1 MKKTRSALVLTCA
14 LLALGTAACGEK
26 KTKTHGTT
34 ETVANRESQQ
44 AEETKE
50 AAKTKLETPE
60 QLPVSLVVRN
70 SGREL
75 VNLEPNGMGIEE
87 KHHSY
92 PDWTEVPRLPDA
104 ASEGLHKAVK
114 RYEEEQI
121 AALKKFAE
129 AHRNDS
135 EQDYPAMYA
144 GDVTICRSDSN
155 FFSFVRGVNSFTTDA
170 EGYSYDS
177 RTGEVLTLSQVV
189 KDMNQLQAAVNE
201 VLKENDKSDL
211 SAIAKEA
218 LEKDAIVWALGNEG
232 LDLFIAQSDGNYVD
246 YQRIVISYER
256 YPDLFADGVKLRP
269 AEYAAQLMTTYA
281 AQLMTTAK
289 SYIDGKVI
297 QVTAPETEGG
307 SFTVTVDDKQFTV
320 EKPEMAVGLIS
331 LLYVKTASGTYLYP
345 EFQGD
350 YSDASY
356 LLPVDLQSGKASKLP
371 EDRELSM
378 GFDLQNAVNP
388 DALALSVRS
397 DTLSTLYTFYP
408 VKIGSDGVPEA
419 IGERHYFSGVT
430 VLHSKQAL
438 TLSLVKDGKET
449 GEKTEVPSD
458 SNYFFY
464 AGDNKSYVDFR
475 LEDGREVRVHIKNYP
490 EDVWVEGSI
499 WIVEEQYKDIDV
511 FTGMRYAG

>member
-26 KTKTHGTT
+26 KTKTPETT

-50 AAKTKLETPE
+50 AEETKLETPE

-104 ASEGLHKAVK
+104 ASEGLHEAMK
-114 RYEEEQI
+114 RYEEEQT

-129 AHRNDS
+129 THRNDS
-135 EQDYPAMYA
+135 EQDYPVMYA

-177 RTGEVLTLSQVV
+177 RTGEEVKLSQVV

-201 VLKENDKSDL
+201 VLKENNQSAL
-211 SAIAKEA
+211 SAITKEA

-232 LDLFIAQSDGNYVD
+232 LDLFIAQSDGYYVD

-269 AEYAAQLMTTYA
+269 AEYAAQLMTT
-281 AQLMTTAK
+281 AK
-289 SYIDGKVI
+289 SYIDGKVL

-331 LLYVKTASGTYLYP
+331 LLYVKTESGTYLYP

-371 EDRELSM
+371 EDRELGM

-449 GEKTEVPSD
+449 GEKTEVPAD

-475 LEDGREVRVHIKNYP
+475 LEDGREVRVHIKGYP
-490 EDVWVEGSI
+490 ENDWEEGSVWMI
-499 WIVEEQYKDIDV
+499 EEQYRDIDV
-511 FTGMRYAG
+511 FSGMRYAG

>member
-14 LLALGTAACGEK
+14 LLALGTAACGDK
-26 KTKTHGTT
+26 KTKTVETT

-50 AAKTKLETPE
+50 AAETKLETPE

-87 KHHSY
+87 KHYSY
-92 PDWTEVPRLPDA
+92 PDWAEVPTLPVA
-104 ASEGLHKAVK
+104 ASEGLHEAMK
-114 RYEEEQI
+114 RYEEEQT

-129 AHRNDS
+129 THRNDS
-135 EQDYPAMYA
+135 EQDYPVMYA

-189 KDMNQLQAAVNE
+189 KDMSRLQDAVDE
-201 VLKENDKSDL
+201 VLKESDESEHAAL
-211 SAIAKEA
+211 AKEA
-218 LEKDAIVWALGNEG
+218 LAKDAIVWALGNEG
-232 LDLFIAQSDGNYVD
+232 LELFIAQSDGYYVD

-256 YPDLFADGVKLRP
+256 YPELFSEGVKLRP
-269 AEYAAQLMTTYA
+269 AVYAAQLMTK
-281 AQLMTTAK
+281 AK
-289 SYIDGKVI
+289 SYIDGKVV
-297 QVTAPETEGG
+297 QVKAPETEGG
-307 SFTVTVDDKQFTV
+307 SFTVMVDDKRFTL
-320 EKPEMAVGLIS
+320 EKPEMAGGLIS
-331 LLYVKTASGTYLYP
+331 LLYVKTASGSYLYP
-345 EFQGD
+345 EFRGD
-350 YSDASY
+350 YSDFSY
-356 LLPVDLQSGKASKLP
+356 LIPVNLQSGKAGKLP

-419 IGERHYFSGVT
+419 IGERHYFTGVT
-430 VLHSKQAL
+430 VLHSKQTL

-449 GEKTEVPSD
+449 GEKTEVPAD

-490 EDVWVEGSI
+490 ENDWEEGSVWMI
-499 WIVEEQYKDIDV
+499 EEQYRDIDV

>member
-26 KTKTHGTT
+26 KTKTPETT

-50 AAKTKLETPE
+50 AEETKLETPE

-70 SGREL
+70 SGREI

-104 ASEGLHKAVK
+104 ASEGLHKAMQA
-114 RYEEEQI
+114 YEESQLT
-121 AALKKFAE
+121 ALKQFAA
-129 AHRNDS
+129 AHQNKT
-135 EQDYPAMYA
+135 EQDYNYQYA

-155 FFSFVRGVNSFTTDA
+155 FFSFVRGVNSFTVDA

-177 RTGEVLTLSQVV
+177 RSGEEVKLSQVV

-201 VLKENDKSDL
+201 VLKENNQSAL
-211 SAIAKEA
+211 SAITKEA

-232 LDLFIAQSDGNYVD
+232 LDLFIAQSDGYYVD

-269 AEYAAQLMTTYA
+269 AEYAAQLMTT
-281 AQLMTTAK
+281 AK
-289 SYIDGKVI
+289 SYIDGKVV

-371 EDRELSM
+371 EDRELGM

-419 IGERHYFSGVT
+419 IGERHYFTGVT

-449 GEKTEVPSD
+449 GEKTEVPAD

-464 AGDNKSYVDFR
+464 AGDNKSHVDFR

-490 EDVWVEGSI
+490 ENDWEEGSVWMI
-499 WIVEEQYKDIDV
+499 EEQYRDIDV
-511 FTGMRYAG
+511 FSGMRYAG

>member
-26 KTKTHGTT
+26 KTKTVETT

-87 KHHSY
+87 KHYSY
-92 PDWTEVPRLPDA
+92 PDWTEVPTLPVA
-104 ASEGLHKAVK
+104 ASEGLHEAMK
-114 RYEEEQI
+114 RYEEEQT

-129 AHRNDS
+129 THRNDS
-135 EQDYPAMYA
+135 EQDYPVMYA

-189 KDMNQLQAAVNE
+189 KDMSRLQDAVDE
-201 VLKENDKSDL
+201 VLKESDESEHAAL
-211 SAIAKEA
+211 AKEA
-218 LEKDAIVWALGNEG
+218 LAKDAIVWALGNEG
-232 LDLFIAQSDGNYVD
+232 LELFIAQSDGYYVD

-256 YPDLFADGVKLRP
+256 YPELFSEGVKLRP
-269 AEYAAQLMTTYA
+269 AVYAAQLMTK
-281 AQLMTTAK
+281 AK
-289 SYIDGKVI
+289 SYIDGKVV
-297 QVTAPETEGG
+297 QVKAPETEGG

-345 EFQGD
+345 EFRGD

-371 EDRELSM
+371 EDRELGM

-388 DALALSVRS
+388 DALALSVPS
-397 DTLSTLYTFYP
+397 DTLSTLYTSYP
-408 VKIGSDGVPEA
+408 IIIGSDGVPEA
-419 IGERHYFSGVT
+419 SGERYYFSGLT

-449 GEKTEVPSD
+449 GEKTEVPAD

-475 LEDGREVRVHIKNYP
+475 LEDGREVRVHIKGYP
-490 EDVWVEGSI
+490 EDVWVEGSV

-511 FTGMRYAG
+511 FSGMRYAG

>member
-26 KTKTHGTT
+26 KTKTVETT

-50 AAKTKLETPE
+50 AAETKLETPE

-75 VNLEPNGMGIEE
+75 VNLEPNGMGLEE
-87 KHHSY
+87 KHYSF
-92 PDWTEVPRLPDA
+92 PDWAEVPTLPVA
-104 ASEGLHKAVK
+104 ASEGLHKAMQA
-114 RYEEEQI
+114 YEESQLT
-121 AALKKFAE
+121 ALKQFAA
-129 AHRNDS
+129 AHQNKT
-135 EQDYPAMYA
+135 EQDYNYQYA

-177 RTGEVLTLSQVV
+177 RTGEEVKLSQVV

-201 VLKENDKSDL
+201 VLKENNQSAL
-211 SAIAKEA
+211 SAITKEA

-269 AEYAAQLMTTYA
+269 AEYAAQLMTT
-281 AQLMTTAK
+281 AK
-289 SYIDGKVI
+289 SYIDGKVL

-371 EDRELSM
+371 EDRELGM

-419 IGERHYFSGVT
+419 IGERHYFTGVT

-438 TLSLVKDGKET
+438 TLL
-449 GEKTEVPSD
+449 
-458 SNYFFY
+458 
-464 AGDNKSYVDFR
+464 
-475 LEDGREVRVHIKNYP
+475 LLCGR
-490 EDVWVEGSI
+490 
-499 WIVEEQYKDIDV
+499 
-511 FTGMRYAG
+511 

>member
-26 KTKTHGTT
+26 KSKTVETT

-50 AAKTKLETPE
+50 AAETKLETPE
-60 QLPVSLVVRN
+60 QLPVSLLVRN

-75 VNLEPNGMGIEE
+75 VNLEPNGMGLEE
-87 KHHSY
+87 KHYSF
-92 PDWTEVPRLPDA
+92 PDWAEIPTVSEG

-129 AHRNDS
+129 THRNDS
-135 EQDYPAMYA
+135 EQDYPVMYA

-155 FFSFVRGVNSFTTDA
+155 FFSFVRGVNSFTKDA

-177 RTGEVLTLSQVV
+177 RTGEEVRLSQVV

-201 VLKENDKSDL
+201 VLKENAKSDL
-211 SAIAKEA
+211 SAITKEA

-269 AEYAAQLMTTYA
+269 AEYAAQLMTT
-281 AQLMTTAK
+281 AK
-289 SYIDGKVI
+289 SYIDGKVL

-371 EDRELSM
+371 EERELGM

-419 IGERHYFSGVT
+419 SGERYYFSGLT

-449 GEKTEVPSD
+449 GEKTEVPAD

-475 LEDGREVRVHIKNYP
+475 LEDGREVRVHIKGYP
-490 EDVWVEGSI
+490 EDVWVEGST

>member
-26 KTKTHGTT
+26 KTKTVETT

-60 QLPVSLVVRN
+60 QLPVSLLVRN
-70 SGREL
+70 SGREI
-75 VNLEPNGMGIEE
+75 VNLEPNGMGIED
-87 KHHSY
+87 KHYSF
-92 PDWTEVPRLPDA
+92 PDWAEVPTLPVA
-104 ASEGLHKAVK
+104 ASEGLHEAMK
-114 RYEEEQI
+114 RYEEEQT

-129 AHRNDS
+129 THRNDS
-135 EQDYPAMYA
+135 EQDYPVMYA

-189 KDMNQLQAAVNE
+189 KDMSQLQAAVDE
-201 VLKENDKSDL
+201 VLKENAKSDL

-232 LDLFIAQSDGNYVD
+232 LELFIAQSDGYYVD

-256 YPDLFADGVKLRP
+256 YPELFSEGVKLRP
-269 AEYAAQLMTTYA
+269 AVYAAQLMTK
-281 AQLMTTAK
+281 AK
-289 SYIDGKVI
+289 SYIDGKVV
-297 QVTAPETEGG
+297 QVKAPETEGG
-307 SFTVTVDDKQFTV
+307 SFTVMVDDKRFTL
-320 EKPEMAVGLIS
+320 EKPEMAGGLIS
-331 LLYVKTASGTYLYP
+331 LLYVKTASGSYLYP
-345 EFQGD
+345 EFRGD
-350 YSDASY
+350 YSDFSY
-356 LLPVDLQSGKASKLP
+356 LIPVNLQSGKAGKLP

-388 DALALSVRS
+388 DALALSVPS
-397 DTLSTLYTFYP
+397 DTLSTLYTSYP
-408 VKIGSDGVPEA
+408 IKIGSDGVPEA
-419 IGERHYFSGVT
+419 IGERYYFSGVT

-449 GEKTEVPSD
+449 GEKTEVPAD

-475 LEDGREVRVHIKNYP
+475 LEDGREVRVYIKNYP
-490 EDVWVEGSI
+490 EDVWEEGSA

-511 FTGMRYAG
+511 FSGMRYAG

>member
-1 MKKTRSALVLTCA
+1 MIKSRHALVLTCA

-26 KTKTHGTT
+26 KTKTPETT
-34 ETVANRESQQ
+34 ESVAARESTQ
-44 AEETKE
+44 AEETKQAGE
-50 AAKTKLETPE
+50 AKLETPE
-60 QLPVSLVVRN
+60 QLAVSLLVRN
-70 SGREL
+70 SGREI
-75 VNLEPNGMGIEE
+75 VNLEPNGMGIED
-87 KHHSY
+87 KHYSF
-92 PDWTEVPRLPDA
+92 PDWAEVPTLPVA
-104 ASEGLHKAVK
+104 ASEGLHEAMK
-114 RYEEEQI
+114 RYEEEQT

-129 AHRNDS
+129 THRNDS
-135 EQDYPAMYA
+135 EQDYPVMYA

-189 KDMNQLQAAVNE
+189 KDMSRLQDAVDE
-201 VLKENDKSDL
+201 VLKENNQSAL
-211 SAIAKEA
+211 SAITKEA

-269 AEYAAQLMTTYA
+269 AEYA

-371 EDRELSM
+371 EDRELGM

-419 IGERHYFSGVT
+419 IGERHYFTGVT

-449 GEKTEVPSD
+449 GEKTEVPAD

-475 LEDGREVRVHIKNYP
+475 LEDGREVRVHIRNYP
-490 EDVWVEGSI
+490 EEVWEEGSA

>member
-26 KTKTHGTT
+26 KTKTPETT
-34 ETVANRESQQ
+34 ESVAARESQQ

-50 AAKTKLETPE
+50 AAETKLETPE

-75 VNLEPNGMGIEE
+75 VNLEPNGMGLEE
-87 KHHSY
+87 KHYSF
-92 PDWTEVPRLPDA
+92 PDWAEIPTVSEG
-104 ASEGLHKAVK
+104 ASEGLHKAMQA
-114 RYEEEQI
+114 YEESQL
-121 AALKKFAE
+121 AALKQFA
-129 AHRNDS
+129 ATHRDNQ
-135 EQDYPAMYA
+135 EQDVRDQYA

-189 KDMNQLQAAVNE
+189 KDMSRLQDAVDE
-201 VLKENDKSDL
+201 VLKESDESEHAAL
-211 SAIAKEA
+211 AKEA
-218 LEKDAIVWALGNEG
+218 LAKDAIVWALGNEG
-232 LDLFIAQSDGNYVD
+232 LELFIAQSDGYYVD

-256 YPDLFADGVKLRP
+256 YPELFSEGVKLRP
-269 AEYAAQLMTTYA
+269 AVYAAQLMTK
-281 AQLMTTAK
+281 AK
-289 SYIDGKVI
+289 SYIDGKVV
-297 QVTAPETEGG
+297 QVKAPETEGG
-307 SFTVTVDDKQFTV
+307 SFTVMVDDKRFTL
-320 EKPEMAVGLIS
+320 EKPEMAGGLIS
-331 LLYVKTASGTYLYP
+331 LLYVKTASGSYLYP
-345 EFQGD
+345 EFRGD
-350 YSDASY
+350 YSDFSY
-356 LLPVDLQSGKASKLP
+356 LIPVNLQSGKAGKLP

-388 DALALSVRS
+388 DALALSVPS
-397 DTLSTLYTFYP
+397 DTLSTLYTSYP
-408 VKIGSDGVPEA
+408 IIIGSDGVPEA
-419 IGERHYFSGVT
+419 IGERYYFSGLT

-449 GEKTEVPSD
+449 GEKTEVPAD

-475 LEDGREVRVHIKNYP
+475 LEDGREVRVHIKGYP
-490 EDVWVEGSI
+490 EDVWVEGSV

-511 FTGMRYAG
+511 FSGMRYAG

>member
-26 KTKTHGTT
+26 KTKTVETT

-87 KHHSY
+87 KHYSY
-92 PDWTEVPRLPDA
+92 PDWTEVPTLPVA
-104 ASEGLHKAVK
+104 ASEGLHEAMK
-114 RYEEEQI
+114 RYEEEQT

-129 AHRNDS
+129 THRNDS
-135 EQDYPAMYA
+135 EQDYPVMYA

-189 KDMNQLQAAVNE
+189 KDMSRLQDAVDE
-201 VLKENDKSDL
+201 VLKENAKSDL

-232 LDLFIAQSDGNYVD
+232 LELFIAQSDGYYVD

-256 YPDLFADGVKLRP
+256 YPDLFSDGVKLRP
-269 AEYAAQLMTTYA
+269 AEYAAQLMTK
-281 AQLMTTAK
+281 AK
-289 SYIDGKVI
+289 SYIDGKVV
-297 QVTAPETEGG
+297 QVKAPETEGG

-345 EFQGD
+345 EFRGD

-371 EDRELSM
+371 EDRELGM

-408 VKIGSDGVPEA
+408 VKIGNDGVPEA
-419 IGERHYFSGVT
+419 IGERHYFTGVT

-449 GEKTEVPSD
+449 GEKTEVPAD

-490 EDVWVEGSI
+490 EDVWVEGSV

>member
-26 KTKTHGTT
+26 KSKTVETT

-50 AAKTKLETPE
+50 AAETKLETPE
-60 QLPVSLVVRN
+60 QLPVSLLVRN

-75 VNLEPNGMGIEE
+75 VNLEPNGMGLEE
-87 KHHSY
+87 KHYSF
-92 PDWTEVPRLPDA
+92 PDWAEIPTVSEG

-129 AHRNDS
+129 THRNDS
-135 EQDYPAMYA
+135 EQDYPVMYA

-155 FFSFVRGVNSFTTDA
+155 FFSFVRGVNSFTKDA

-177 RTGEVLTLSQVV
+177 RTGEEARLSQVV

-201 VLKENDKSDL
+201 VLKENAKSDL
-211 SAIAKEA
+211 SAITKEA

-269 AEYAAQLMTTYA
+269 AEYAAQLMTT
-281 AQLMTTAK
+281 AK
-289 SYIDGKVI
+289 SYIDGKVL

-371 EDRELSM
+371 EERELGM

-419 IGERHYFSGVT
+419 SGERYYFSGLT

-449 GEKTEVPSD
+449 GEKTEVPAD

-475 LEDGREVRVHIKNYP
+475 LEDGREVRVHIKGYP
-490 EDVWVEGSI
+490 EDVWVEGST

>member
-26 KTKTHGTT
+26 KTKTVETT
-34 ETVANRESQQ
+34 ETVAARESTQ
-44 AEETKE
+44 AEETKQASE
-50 AAKTKLETPE
+50 AKLETPE
-60 QLPVSLVVRN
+60 QLAVSLLVRN

-75 VNLEPNGMGIEE
+75 VNLESNGMGLEE
-87 KHHSY
+87 KHYSF
-92 PDWTEVPRLPDA
+92 PDWAEVPTLPVA
-104 ASEGLHKAVK
+104 ASEGLHKAMQA
-114 RYEEEQI
+114 YEESQLT
-121 AALKKFAE
+121 ALKQFAA
-129 AHRNDS
+129 AHQNKT
-135 EQDYPAMYA
+135 EQDYNYQYA

-189 KDMNQLQAAVNE
+189 KDMSQLQAAVDE
-201 VLKENDKSDL
+201 VLKENAKSDL

-232 LDLFIAQSDGNYVD
+232 LDLFIAQSDGYYVD

-256 YPDLFADGVKLRP
+256 YPELFSEGVKLRP
-269 AEYAAQLMTTYA
+269 AVYAAQLMTK
-281 AQLMTTAK
+281 AK
-289 SYIDGKVI
+289 SYIDGKVV
-297 QVTAPETEGG
+297 QVKAPETEGG
-307 SFTVTVDDKQFTV
+307 SFTVMVDDKRFTV
-320 EKPEMAVGLIS
+320 EKPEMAGGLIS

-371 EDRELSM
+371 EDRELGM

-419 IGERHYFSGVT
+419 IGERHYFTGVT

-449 GEKTEVPSD
+449 GEKTEVPAD

-475 LEDGREVRVHIKNYP
+475 LEDGREVRVHIKGYP
-490 EDVWVEGSI
+490 EDVWVEGSV
-499 WIVEEQYKDIDV
+499 WIVEEQYKDIDL

>member
-14 LLALGTAACGEK
+14 LLALGTAACGDK
-26 KTKTHGTT
+26 KTKTVETT

-75 VNLEPNGMGIEE
+75 VNLEPNGMGLEE
-87 KHHSY
+87 KHYSF
-92 PDWTEVPRLPDA
+92 PDWAEIPTVSEG
-104 ASEGLHKAVK
+104 ASEGLHKAMQA
-114 RYEEEQI
+114 YEESQL
-121 AALKKFAE
+121 AALKQFA
-129 AHRNDS
+129 ATHRDNQ
-135 EQDYPAMYA
+135 EQDVRDQYA

-189 KDMNQLQAAVNE
+189 KDMSRLQDAVDE
-201 VLKENDKSDL
+201 VLKESDESEHAAL
-211 SAIAKEA
+211 AKEA
-218 LEKDAIVWALGNEG
+218 LAKDAIVWALGNEG
-232 LDLFIAQSDGNYVD
+232 LELFIAQSDGYYVD

-256 YPDLFADGVKLRP
+256 YPELFSEGVKLRP
-269 AEYAAQLMTTYA
+269 AVYAAQLMTK
-281 AQLMTTAK
+281 AK
-289 SYIDGKVI
+289 SYIDGKVV
-297 QVTAPETEGG
+297 QVKAPETEGG
-307 SFTVTVDDKQFTV
+307 SFTVMVDDKRFTL
-320 EKPEMAVGLIS
+320 EKPEMAGGLIS
-331 LLYVKTASGTYLYP
+331 LLYVKTASGSYLYP
-345 EFQGD
+345 EFRGD
-350 YSDASY
+350 YSDFSY
-356 LLPVDLQSGKASKLP
+356 LIPVNLQSGKAGKLP

-388 DALALSVRS
+388 DALALSVPS
-397 DTLSTLYTFYP
+397 DTLSTLYTSYP
-408 VKIGSDGVPEA
+408 IIIGSDGVPEA

-449 GEKTEVPSD
+449 GEKTEVPAD

-490 EDVWVEGSI
+490 EDVWEEGSA

-511 FTGMRYAG
+511 FSGMRYAG

>member
-26 KTKTHGTT
+26 KSKTVETT

-50 AAKTKLETPE
+50 AAETKLETPE

-70 SGREL
+70 SGREF
-75 VNLEPNGMGIEE
+75 VNLEPNGMGLEE
-87 KHHSY
+87 KHYSF
-92 PDWTEVPRLPDA
+92 PDWAEIPTVSEG

-114 RYEEEQI
+114 RYEEEQT

-129 AHRNDS
+129 THRNDS
-135 EQDYPAMYA
+135 EQDYPVMYA

-201 VLKENDKSDL
+201 VLKENNQSAL
-211 SAIAKEA
+211 SAITKEA

-269 AEYAAQLMTTYA
+269 AEYAAQLMTT
-281 AQLMTTAK
+281 AK
-289 SYIDGKVI
+289 SYIDGKVL

-307 SFTVTVDDKQFTV
+307 SFTVTVDDKQFTL
-320 EKPEMAVGLIS
+320 EKPEMAGGLIS
-331 LLYVKTASGTYLYP
+331 LLYVKTASGSYLYP
-345 EFQGD
+345 EFRGD
-350 YSDASY
+350 YSDFSY
-356 LLPVDLQSGKASKLP
+356 LIPVNLQSGKAGKLP

-388 DALALSVRS
+388 DALALSVPS
-397 DTLSTLYTFYP
+397 DTLSTLYTSYP
-408 VKIGSDGVPEA
+408 IIIGSDGVPEA
-419 IGERHYFSGVT
+419 SGERYYFSGLT

-449 GEKTEVPSD
+449 GEKTEVPAD

-475 LEDGREVRVHIKNYP
+475 LEDGREVRVHIKGYP
-490 EDVWVEGSI
+490 EDVWEEGSV

-511 FTGMRYAG
+511 FSGMRYAG

>member
-26 KTKTHGTT
+26 KTKTPETT
-34 ETVANRESQQ
+34 ESVAARESTQ
-44 AEETKE
+44 AEETKQAGE
-50 AAKTKLETPE
+50 AKLETPE
-60 QLPVSLVVRN
+60 QLAVSLLVRN
-70 SGREL
+70 SGREI
-75 VNLEPNGMGIEE
+75 VNLEPNGMGIED
-87 KHHSY
+87 KHYSF
-92 PDWTEVPRLPDA
+92 PDWAEVPTLPVA
-104 ASEGLHKAVK
+104 ASEGLHEVMK
-114 RYEEEQI
+114 RYEEEQT

-129 AHRNDS
+129 THRNDS
-135 EQDYPAMYA
+135 EQDYPVMYA

-189 KDMNQLQAAVNE
+189 KDMSRLQDAVDE
-201 VLKENDKSDL
+201 VLKESDESEHAAL
-211 SAIAKEA
+211 AKEA
-218 LEKDAIVWALGNEG
+218 LAKDAIVWALGNEG
-232 LDLFIAQSDGNYVD
+232 LELFIAQSDGYYVD

-256 YPDLFADGVKLRP
+256 YPELFSEGVKLRP
-269 AEYAAQLMTTYA
+269 AVYAAQLMTK
-281 AQLMTTAK
+281 AK
-289 SYIDGKVI
+289 SYIDGKVV
-297 QVTAPETEGG
+297 QVKAPETEGG
-307 SFTVTVDDKQFTV
+307 SFTVMVDDKRFTL
-320 EKPEMAVGLIS
+320 EKPEMAGGLIS
-331 LLYVKTASGTYLYP
+331 LLYVKTASGSYLYP
-345 EFQGD
+345 EFRGD
-350 YSDASY
+350 YSDFSY
-356 LLPVDLQSGKASKLP
+356 LIPVNLQSGKAGKLP

-388 DALALSVRS
+388 DALALSVPS
-397 DTLSTLYTFYP
+397 DTLSTLYTSYP
-408 VKIGSDGVPEA
+408 IIIGSDGVPEA

-449 GEKTEVPSD
+449 GEKTEVPAD

-475 LEDGREVRVHIKNYP
+475 LEDGREVRVHIKGYP
-490 EDVWVEGSI
+490 EDVWVEGSV

-511 FTGMRYAG
+511 FSGMRYAG

>member
-26 KTKTHGTT
+26 KTKTVETT

-50 AAKTKLETPE
+50 AAETELETPE

-75 VNLEPNGMGIEE
+75 VNLEPNGMGLEE
-87 KHHSY
+87 KHYSF
-92 PDWTEVPRLPDA
+92 PDWAEVPTLPVA
-104 ASEGLHKAVK
+104 ASEGLHKAMQA
-114 RYEEEQI
+114 YEESQLT
-121 AALKKFAE
+121 ALKQFAA
-129 AHRNDS
+129 AHQNKT
-135 EQDYPAMYA
+135 EQDYNYQYA

-177 RTGEVLTLSQVV
+177 RTGEEVKLSQVV

-201 VLKENDKSDL
+201 VLKENNQSAL
-211 SAIAKEA
+211 SAITKEA

-269 AEYAAQLMTTYA
+269 AEYAAQLMTT
-281 AQLMTTAK
+281 AK
-289 SYIDGKVI
+289 SYIDGKVL

-371 EDRELSM
+371 EDRELGM

-419 IGERHYFSGVT
+419 IGERHYFTGVT

-449 GEKTEVPSD
+449 GEKTEVPAD

-475 LEDGREVRVHIKNYP
+475 LEDGREVRVHIKGYP
-490 EDVWVEGSI
+490 EDVWVEGSV
-499 WIVEEQYKDIDV
+499 WIVEEQYKDIDL

>member
-1 MKKTRSALVLTCA
+1 MKKTRHALVLTCA

-26 KTKTHGTT
+26 KTKTPETT

-50 AAKTKLETPE
+50 AAETKLETPE

-75 VNLEPNGMGIEE
+75 VNLEPNGMGLEE
-87 KHHSY
+87 KHYSF
-92 PDWTEVPRLPDA
+92 PDWAEVPTLPVA
-104 ASEGLHKAVK
+104 ASEGLHKAMQA
-114 RYEEEQI
+114 YEESQLT
-121 AALKKFAE
+121 ALKQFAA
-129 AHRNDS
+129 AHQNKT
-135 EQDYPAMYA
+135 EQDYNYQYA

-177 RTGEVLTLSQVV
+177 RTGEEVKLSQVV

-201 VLKENDKSDL
+201 VLKENNQSAL
-211 SAIAKEA
+211 SAITKEA

-269 AEYAAQLMTTYA
+269 AEYAAQLMTT
-281 AQLMTTAK
+281 AK
-289 SYIDGKVI
+289 SYIDGKVL

-371 EDRELSM
+371 EDRELGM

-419 IGERHYFSGVT
+419 IGERHYFTGVT

-449 GEKTEVPSD
+449 GEKTEVPAD

-475 LEDGREVRVHIKNYP
+475 LEDGREVRVHIKGYP
-490 EDVWVEGSI
+490 EDVWVEGSV
-499 WIVEEQYKDIDV
+499 WIVEEQYKDIDL

>member
-26 KTKTHGTT
+26 KTKTPETT

-50 AAKTKLETPE
+50 AEETKLETPE

-75 VNLEPNGMGIEE
+75 VNLEPNGMGIED

-104 ASEGLHKAVK
+104 ASEGLHEAMK
-114 RYEEEQI
+114 RYEEEQT

-129 AHRNDS
+129 THRNDS
-135 EQDYPAMYA
+135 EQDYPVMYA

-177 RTGEVLTLSQVV
+177 RTGEEVKLSQVV

-201 VLKENDKSDL
+201 VLKENNQSAL
-211 SAIAKEA
+211 SAITKEA

-232 LDLFIAQSDGNYVD
+232 LDLFIAQSDGYYVD

-269 AEYAAQLMTTYA
+269 AEYAAQLMTT
-281 AQLMTTAK
+281 AK
-289 SYIDGKVI
+289 SYIDGKVL

-331 LLYVKTASGTYLYP
+331 LLYVKTESGTYLYP

-371 EDRELSM
+371 EDRELGM

-419 IGERHYFSGVT
+419 IGERHYFTGVT

-449 GEKTEVPSD
+449 GEKTEVPAD

-475 LEDGREVRVHIKNYP
+475 LEDGREVRVHIKGYP
-490 EDVWVEGSI
+490 ENDWEEGSVWMI
-499 WIVEEQYKDIDV
+499 EEQYRDIDV
-511 FTGMRYAG
+511 FSGMRYAG

>member
-26 KTKTHGTT
+26 KSKTVETT
-34 ETVANRESQQ
+34 ESVAARESTQ
-44 AEETKE
+44 AEGTKQAGE
-50 AAKTKLETPE
+50 AKLETPE
-60 QLPVSLVVRN
+60 QLAVSLLVRN
-70 SGREL
+70 SGREI
-75 VNLEPNGMGIEE
+75 VNLEPNGMGIED
-87 KHHSY
+87 KHYSF
-92 PDWTEVPRLPDA
+92 PDWAEVPTLPVA
-104 ASEGLHKAVK
+104 ASEGLHEAMK
-114 RYEEEQI
+114 RYEEEQT

-129 AHRNDS
+129 THRNDS
-135 EQDYPAMYA
+135 EQDYPVMYA

-189 KDMNQLQAAVNE
+189 KDMSRLQDAVDE
-201 VLKENDKSDL
+201 VLKESDESEHAAL
-211 SAIAKEA
+211 AKEA
-218 LEKDAIVWALGNEG
+218 LAKDAIVWALGNEG
-232 LDLFIAQSDGNYVD
+232 LELFIAQSDGYYVD

-256 YPDLFADGVKLRP
+256 YPELFSEGVKLRP
-269 AEYAAQLMTTYA
+269 AVYAAQLMTK
-281 AQLMTTAK
+281 AK
-289 SYIDGKVI
+289 SYIDGKVV
-297 QVTAPETEGG
+297 QVKAPETEGG
-307 SFTVTVDDKQFTV
+307 SFTVMVDDKRFTL
-320 EKPEMAVGLIS
+320 EKPEMAGGLIS
-331 LLYVKTASGTYLYP
+331 LLYVKTASGSYLYP
-345 EFQGD
+345 EFRGD
-350 YSDASY
+350 YSDFSY
-356 LLPVDLQSGKASKLP
+356 LIPVNLQSGKAGKLP

-388 DALALSVRS
+388 DALALSVPS
-397 DTLSTLYTFYP
+397 DTLSTLYTSYP
-408 VKIGSDGVPEA
+408 IIIGSDGVPEA

-449 GEKTEVPSD
+449 GEKTEVPAD

-490 EDVWVEGSI
+490 ENDWEEGSVWMI
-499 WIVEEQYKDIDV
+499 EEQYRDIDV
-511 FTGMRYAG
+511 FSGMRYAG

>member
-26 KTKTHGTT
+26 KTKTVETT

-87 KHHSY
+87 KHYSY
-92 PDWTEVPRLPDA
+92 PDWTEVPTLPVA
-104 ASEGLHKAVK
+104 ASEGLHEAMK
-114 RYEEEQI
+114 RYEEEQT

-129 AHRNDS
+129 THRNDS
-135 EQDYPAMYA
+135 EQDYPVMYA

-189 KDMNQLQAAVNE
+189 KDMSQLQAAVDE
-201 VLKENDKSDL
+201 VLKENAKSDL

-232 LDLFIAQSDGNYVD
+232 LDLFIAQSDGYYVD

-256 YPDLFADGVKLRP
+256 YPELFSEGVKLRP
-269 AEYAAQLMTTYA
+269 AVYA

-289 SYIDGKVI
+289 SYIDGKVV
-297 QVTAPETEGG
+297 QVKAPETEGG
-307 SFTVTVDDKQFTV
+307 SFTVMVDDKRFTV
-320 EKPEMAVGLIS
+320 EKPEMAGGLIS

-371 EDRELSM
+371 EDRELGM

-419 IGERHYFSGVT
+419 IGERHYFTGVT

-449 GEKTEVPSD
+449 GEKTEVPAD

-475 LEDGREVRVHIKNYP
+475 LEDGREVRVHIKGYP
-490 EDVWVEGSI
+490 EDVWVEGSV
-499 WIVEEQYKDIDV
+499 WIVEEQYKDIDL

>member
-26 KTKTHGTT
+26 KTKTPETT

-50 AAKTKLETPE
+50 AEETKLETPE

-104 ASEGLHKAVK
+104 ASEGLHEAMK
-114 RYEEEQI
+114 RYEEEQT

-129 AHRNDS
+129 THRNDS
-135 EQDYPAMYA
+135 EQDYPVMYA

-177 RTGEVLTLSQVV
+177 GTGEEVKLSQVV

-201 VLKENDKSDL
+201 VLKENNQSAL
-211 SAIAKEA
+211 SAITKEA

-232 LDLFIAQSDGNYVD
+232 LDLFIAQSDGYYVD

-269 AEYAAQLMTTYA
+269 AEYAAQLMTT
-281 AQLMTTAK
+281 AK
-289 SYIDGKVI
+289 SYIDGKVL

-331 LLYVKTASGTYLYP
+331 LLYVKTESGTYLYP

-371 EDRELSM
+371 EDRELGM

-419 IGERHYFSGVT
+419 IGERHYFTGVT

-449 GEKTEVPSD
+449 GEKTEVPAD

-475 LEDGREVRVHIKNYP
+475 LEDGREVRVHIKGYP
-490 EDVWVEGSI
+490 ENDWEEGSVWMI
-499 WIVEEQYKDIDV
+499 EEQYRDIDV
-511 FTGMRYAG
+511 FSGMRYAG

>member
-50 AAKTKLETPE
+50 AAKTKIETPE

-92 PDWTEVPRLPDA
+92 PDWTEVPRLPDT
-104 ASEGLHKAVK
+104 ASEGLHKAMK

-129 AHRNDS
+129 THRNDS
-135 EQDYPAMYA
+135 ERDYPAMYA

-155 FFSFVRGVNSFTTDA
+155 FFSFVRGVNSFTVDA

-177 RTGEVLTLSQVV
+177 RSGEEVKLSQVV
-189 KDMNQLQAAVNE
+189 KDMSQLQAAVDE
-201 VLKENDKSDL
+201 VLKENAKSDL

-269 AEYAAQLMTTYA
+269 AEYAAQLMTT
-281 AQLMTTAK
+281 AK
-289 SYIDGKVI
+289 SYVDGKVV

-371 EDRELSM
+371 EDRELGM

-419 IGERHYFSGVT
+419 IGERHYFTGVT

-449 GEKTEVPSD
+449 GEKTEVPAD

-490 EDVWVEGSI
+490 ENDWEEGSVWMI
-499 WIVEEQYKDIDV
+499 EEQYRDIDV

>member
-26 KTKTHGTT
+26 KTKTPETT
-34 ETVANRESQQ
+34 ESVAARESTQ
-44 AEETKE
+44 AEETKQAGE
-50 AAKTKLETPE
+50 AKLETPE
-60 QLPVSLVVRN
+60 QLAVSLLVRN
-70 SGREL
+70 SGREI
-75 VNLEPNGMGIEE
+75 VNLEPNGMGIED
-87 KHHSY
+87 KHYSF
-92 PDWTEVPRLPDA
+92 PDWAEVPTLPVA
-104 ASEGLHKAVK
+104 ASEGLHEVMK
-114 RYEEEQI
+114 RYEEEQT

-129 AHRNDS
+129 THRNDS
-135 EQDYPAMYA
+135 EQDYPVMYA

-189 KDMNQLQAAVNE
+189 KDMSRLQDAVDE
-201 VLKENDKSDL
+201 VLKESDESEHAAL
-211 SAIAKEA
+211 AKEA
-218 LEKDAIVWALGNEG
+218 LAKDAIVWALGNEG
-232 LDLFIAQSDGNYVD
+232 LELFIAQSDGYYVD

-256 YPDLFADGVKLRP
+256 YPELFSEGVKLRP
-269 AEYAAQLMTTYA
+269 AVYAAQLMTK
-281 AQLMTTAK
+281 AK
-289 SYIDGKVI
+289 SYIDGKVV
-297 QVTAPETEGG
+297 QVKAPETEGG
-307 SFTVTVDDKQFTV
+307 SFTVTVDDKRFTL
-320 EKPEMAVGLIS
+320 EKPEMAGGLIS
-331 LLYVKTASGTYLYP
+331 LLYVKTASGSYLYP
-345 EFQGD
+345 EFRGD
-350 YSDASY
+350 YSDFSY
-356 LLPVDLQSGKASKLP
+356 LIPVNLQSGKAGKLP

-388 DALALSVRS
+388 DALALSVPS
-397 DTLSTLYTFYP
+397 DTLSTLYTSYP
-408 VKIGSDGVPEA
+408 IIIGSDGVAEA

-449 GEKTEVPSD
+449 GEKTEVPAD

-490 EDVWVEGSI
+490 EDVWEEGSA

-511 FTGMRYAG
+511 FSGMRYAG

>member
-1 MKKTRSALVLTCA
+1 
-14 LLALGTAACGEK
+14 
-26 KTKTHGTT
+26 
-34 ETVANRESQQ
+34 
-44 AEETKE
+44 
-50 AAKTKLETPE
+50 
-60 QLPVSLVVRN
+60 
-70 SGREL
+70 
-75 VNLEPNGMGIEE
+75 MGIEE

-104 ASEGLHKAVK
+104 ASEGLHEAMK
-114 RYEEEQI
+114 RYEEEQT

-129 AHRNDS
+129 THRNDS
-135 EQDYPAMYA
+135 EQDYPVMYA

-177 RTGEVLTLSQVV
+177 RTGEEVKLSQVV

-201 VLKENDKSDL
+201 VLKENNQRAL
-211 SAIAKEA
+211 SAITKEA

-232 LDLFIAQSDGNYVD
+232 LDLFIAQSDGYYVD

-269 AEYAAQLMTTYA
+269 AEYAAQLMTT
-281 AQLMTTAK
+281 AK
-289 SYIDGKVI
+289 SYIDGKVL

-331 LLYVKTASGTYLYP
+331 LLYVKTESGTYLYP

-371 EDRELSM
+371 EDRELGM

-419 IGERHYFSGVT
+419 IGERHYFTGVT

-449 GEKTEVPSD
+449 GEKTEVTAD

-475 LEDGREVRVHIKNYP
+475 LEDGREVRVHIKGYP
-490 EDVWVEGSI
+490 ENDWEEGSVWMI
-499 WIVEEQYKDIDV
+499 EEQYRDIDV
-511 FTGMRYAG
+511 FSGMRYAG

>member
-26 KTKTHGTT
+26 KSKTVETT

-50 AAKTKLETPE
+50 EAKTKLETPE

-87 KHHSY
+87 KHYSC
-92 PDWTEVPRLPDA
+92 PDWTEVPTLPVA
-104 ASEGLHKAVK
+104 ASEGLHEAMK
-114 RYEEEQI
+114 RYEEEQT

-129 AHRNDS
+129 THRNDS
-135 EQDYPAMYA
+135 EQDYPVMYA

-189 KDMNQLQAAVNE
+189 KDMSRLQDAVDE

-232 LDLFIAQSDGNYVD
+232 LELFIAQSDGYYVD

-256 YPDLFADGVKLRP
+256 YPDLFSDGVKLRP
-269 AEYAAQLMTTYA
+269 AEYAAQLMTK
-281 AQLMTTAK
+281 AK
-289 SYIDGKVI
+289 SYIDGKVV
-297 QVTAPETEGG
+297 QVKAPETEGG
-307 SFTVTVDDKQFTV
+307 SFTVMVDDKRFTL
-320 EKPEMAVGLIS
+320 EKPEMAGGLIS
-331 LLYVKTASGTYLYP
+331 LLYVKTASGSYLYP
-345 EFQGD
+345 EFRGD
-350 YSDASY
+350 YSDFSY
-356 LLPVDLQSGKASKLP
+356 LIPVNLQSGKAGKLP

-388 DALALSVRS
+388 DALALSVPS
-397 DTLSTLYTFYP
+397 DTLSTLYTSYP
-408 VKIGSDGVPEA
+408 IIIGSDGVPEA
-419 IGERHYFSGVT
+419 SGERYYFSGLT

-449 GEKTEVPSD
+449 GEKTEVPAD

-475 LEDGREVRVHIKNYP
+475 LEDGREVRVHIKGYP
-490 EDVWVEGSI
+490 EDVWVEGSA